1 MKGYVKNKSAAWT
14 HAMKR
19 AVGPG
24 ATIPLKELYEQYGKK
39 HGLAKGDEFVN
50 WLREVKL
57 RDTERWE
64 VTYGSEEVKAEAAK
78 EAEAVK
84 NVKEIDEDKHTTKAE
99 LKKISVEDVVN
110 LSVRKARELLPRI
123 TDAKLLKYALKEA
136 EPRAGKDSLCRI
148 LRKRILDIQI
158 SR

>member
-1 MKGYVKNKSAAWT
+1 MKGYVKNKAASWT

-39 HGLAKGDEFVN
+39 HGLAKGDEFVS

-57 RDTERWE
+57 RDKDRWE

-78 EAEAVK
+78 EIKAVR
-84 NVKEIDEDKHTTKAE
+84 EIDEAEHTSKAE
-99 LKKISVEDVVN
+99 LKKISVEDVVG